1 MTILIYIFCV
11 FLFLF
16 LFIVPK
22 NKEKLR
28 PFKKYLFNKFTLNEN
43 SLHEQGLF
51 WFAILFPLYS
61 SLCFIFLLGWD
72 YPFKWD
78 AIGFNN
84 FLNIHK
90 FSLGILAL
98 SPILGAFVVS
108 AHRSIQTAKQ
118 IEVTEKKN
126 KVDIYYSKRKFINE
140 QLSTITT
147 KDGEKIK
154 RITSLYLKC
163 FKIGDFNDKKINDL
177 LKDIDESL
185 KYFTH
190 SKIINEGF
198 KTTDSLILCVNDPK
212 DKEYIN
218 KIAHKFNEADYFI
231 SKIKNSLYLENKTS
245 VNDFYKECVLKYKE
259 LYKNDKFSINDDTI
273 NGDLYLEARYI
284 YIKTFV
290 NAINYI
296 NDIINIIS
304 EIVIILYP
312 DDNIN
317 LLLPNLDGVKNKI
330 TNYKNELGNLD

>member
-1 MTILIYIFCV
+1 MILIGYAILV
-11 FLFLF
+11 TLTL
-16 LFIVPK
+16 LFIFKHK
-22 NKEKLR
+22 NK
-28 PFKKYLFNKFTLNEN
+28 FILNEK
-43 SLHEQGLF
+43 SLHKQWLF
-51 WFAILFPLYS
+51 WLAIIAPLVSGIYFGAGIWS
-61 SLCFIFLLGWD
+61 E
-72 YPFKWD
+72 
-78 AIGFNN
+78 
-84 FLNIHK
+84 
-90 FSLGILAL
+90 FSLRLDFKGFSNFFDISKFPFGILTL

-190 SKIINEGF
+190 SKIINEDF
-198 KTTDSLILCVNDPK
+198 KTTDSFILCINDPK

-218 KIAHKFNEADYFI
+218 KIAHRFNEADYFI

-245 VNDFYKECVLKYKE
+245 VNDFYKKCVLKYKE

-273 NGDLYLEARYI
+273 NDDLYLEARYI

>member
-1 MTILIYIFCV
+1 MILIIYFITIL
-11 FLFLF
+11 
-16 LFIVPK
+16 FIGVWIWNRK
-22 NKEKLR
+22 NK
-28 PFKKYLFNKFTLNEN
+28 FALNEE
-43 SLHEQGLF
+43 SLHKQWLF
-51 WFAILFPLYS
+51 WLAILFPLFS
-61 SLCFIFLLGWD
+61 SLYFMLTLGFG
-72 YPFKWD
+72 YPPNID
-78 AIGFNN
+78 IDGFNN
-84 FLNIHK
+84 FLNMHK
-90 FSLGILAL
+90 FSLGILTL

-126 KVDIYYSKRKFINE
+126 KVDTYYSKRKFINE

-163 FKIGDFNDKKINDL
+163 FKVGDFNDKKINDL

-185 KYFTH
+185 KHFKC

-198 KTTDSLILCVNDPK
+198 KTTDSFILYINNPK
-212 DKEYIN
+212 DKKYIN
-218 KIAHKFNEADYFI
+218 NIAYIFNEADYFI
-231 SKIKNSLYLENKTS
+231 SKIKNSLYLENKIS
-245 VNDFYKECVLKYKE
+245 VNYFYKKCILKYKE
-259 LYKNDKFSINDDTI
+259 LYKNEKFSIIDDTI
-273 NGDLYLEARYI
+273 NDDLYLEARHI

-290 NAINYI
+290 DAINYI